1 MELRRVCQCI
11 AVVGLRL
18 RRDCAEGQ
26 RTPRDRADARERSL
40 VERVVA
46 RARSCER
53 QPVKGDGFVC
63 GGILVAVCTCRRTE
77 CDARA
82 LARDKAREGIV
93 RPLRERLRDVC
104 IAVVGLV
111 KARAAHEVERQLL
124 RRDCPHALRLFDGI
138 VLRICACEREILE
151 RYFLIPACVLIR
163 ILARD
168 STRQF
173 DI

>member
-1 MELRRVCQCI
+1 MELRRVCVSRT
-11 AVVGLRL
+11 VVGLTL
-18 RRDCAEGQ
+18 RRDCAERQ
-26 RTPRDRADARERSL
+26 RTGRNRTDARERSL

-46 RARSCER
+46 RARACER
-53 QPVKGDGFVC
+53 QPAKGDGFVC
-63 GGILVAVCTCRRTE
+63 GGILVAVCACRRTE
-77 CDARA
+77 CDAIA

-104 IAVVGLV
+104 IAVVGLI

-124 RRDCPHALRLFDGI
+124 RRDCPHAPRLFDGI
-138 VLRICACEREILE
+138 VLRTCACEREILE
-151 RYFLIPACVLIR
+151 RHFLIPACVLVR

-168 STRQF
+168 GTRQF